1 MVKRQLSRIINMSE
15 FELIFDEN
23 KKEWFVRFSN
33 KKYWSPQVSVKV
45 LINPNEEQSMFLKAL
60 IYQKMLQWLK
70 DEHQEF
76 FI

>member
-1 MVKRQLSRIINMSE
+1 MSE
-15 FELIFDEN
+15 FELIFDES

-33 KKYWSPQVSVKV
+33 KQHHWNPKVSVKV
-45 LINPNEEQSMFLKAL
+45 LINPNEEQTMFLRAL